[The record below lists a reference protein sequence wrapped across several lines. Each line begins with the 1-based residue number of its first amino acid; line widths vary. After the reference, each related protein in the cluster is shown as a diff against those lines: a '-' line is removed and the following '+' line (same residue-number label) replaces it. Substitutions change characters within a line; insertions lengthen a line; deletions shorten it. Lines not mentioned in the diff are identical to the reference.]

1 MRDTLTPALSQRER
15 ESRPLRVCHLGKFY
29 PPASGGIETH
39 VQTLARAQAALGAQ
53 VEVLCINHA
62 ASEAGVGTHEFLGR
76 THTVTEQDGPVRVTR
91 VGRVASVARL
101 DVLPDLP
108 WRLRRALARGVDV
121 LHLHTPN
128 PFMSLALAPLPRLP
142 MLVVTHHSD
151 LVRQRVLGALFS
163 PVERLVYGRAARVF
177 VSNAPYIDGSSV
189 LRRFR
194 EKVRVLPM
202 GLDLEPLLQPPPA
215 ALAAER
221 ERWGALGPPLWL
233 MVGRLVYY
241 KGLFTALEALR
252 DVPGK
257 LVVVGVG
264 PLREEGLARAK
275 ALGVADRVVW
285 AGYLPQD
292 ELTGALRA
300 ATALWFPSNARSE
313 SFGLSQVEAL
323 AAGCPVL
330 NTAIPHSGVSW
341 VSRHDESGLTVPV
354 GDARALAAA
363 ARRLL
368 EEPGLRERLSRGAV
382 ERAKAE
388 FRQELMAERSL
399 AHYRE
404 ALAERSG
411 GRVASEASMG
421 VGS

>member
-1 MRDTLTPALSQRER
+1 
-15 ESRPLRVCHLGKFY
+15 
-29 PPASGGIETH
+29 
-39 VQTLARAQAALGAQ
+39 
-53 VEVLCINHA
+53 
-62 ASEAGVGTHEFLGR
+62 
-76 THTVTEQDGPVRVTR
+76 
-91 VGRVASVARL
+91 
-101 DVLPDLP
+101 
-108 WRLRRALARGVDV
+108 
-121 LHLHTPN
+121 
-128 PFMSLALAPLPRLP
+128 
-142 MLVVTHHSD
+142 
-151 LVRQRVLGALFS
+151 
-163 PVERLVYGRAARVF
+163 
-177 VSNAPYIDGSSV
+177 
-189 LRRFR
+189 
-194 EKVRVLPM
+194 
-202 GLDLEPLLQPPPA
+202 
-215 ALAAER
+215 
-221 ERWGALGPPLWL
+221 
-233 MVGRLVYY
+233 
-241 KGLFTALEALR
+241 
-252 DVPGK
+252 
-257 LVVVGVG
+257 VVVGVG

-275 ALGVADRVVW
+275 ALGVSERVVW

-421 VGS
+421 VGT